1 MSVPNAVSTEVSDAS
16 AKRNLNVVVVYLKTQ
31 FPEHIIEVLK
41 VNNDDLARSVRTFS
55 IRNNGRCFVLRVAK
69 EVLDLTDAA
78 IVYLRRFQVAH
89 MLRGVDAGEAILVT
103 TTGALIE
110 PLDAGV
116 G

>member
-1 MSVPNAVSTEVSDAS
+1 MSVPNAVSTEVHDPS
-16 AKRNLNVVVVYLKTQ
+16 AKRNVNVVLVYLKTQ

-41 VNNDDLARSVRTFS
+41 ETDDDVARSVRTFS
-55 IRNNGRCFVLRVAK
+55 IRNNGQRFVLRVAK

-89 MLRGVDAGEAILVT
+89 TLRGVDAGKAILVT

-110 PLDAGV
+110 PL
-116 G
+116 